1 MAAITICSDFGAQ
14 KKFRF
19 TLFVPKWLCNL
30 SLNHL
35 FSLCMTLG
43 KFFTVSGPFIP
54 YRKNNNLYL
63 VDEFLLKT
71 KQINRNKVL
80 RTVLS
85 CFKIIHCFLI
95 FFLKSLI
102 NNVNLCFFWILL
114 PHLSSLFVVITFL
127 LALLCFHSKN
137 NFIFRKKLLIG
148 NFCF

>member
-1 MAAITICSDFGAQ
+1 M
-14 KKFRF
+14 
-19 TLFVPKWLCNL
+19 TLQPEFE
-30 SLNHL
+30 SLVL
-35 FSLCMTLG
+35 SLCMTLG

-102 NNVNLCFFWILL
+102 NNVNLCFFLYPVTSFKLFICCNY
-114 PHLSSLFVVITFL
+114 LSVGSFVFSL
-127 LALLCFHSKN
+127 
-137 NFIFRKKLLIG
+137 
-148 NFCF
+148 